1 MVNDER
7 EGATEMVGYVNVIVS
22 GLVWIAVIVFN
33 EAKQKKKEKEK
44 EKTMHETFTEHV

>member
-1 MVNDER
+1 
-7 EGATEMVGYVNVIVS
+7 
-22 GLVWIAVIVFN
+22 VFN